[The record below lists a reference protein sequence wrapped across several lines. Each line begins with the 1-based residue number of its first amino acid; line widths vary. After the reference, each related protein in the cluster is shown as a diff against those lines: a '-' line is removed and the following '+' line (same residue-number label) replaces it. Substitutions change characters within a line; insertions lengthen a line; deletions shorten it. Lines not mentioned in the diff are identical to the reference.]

1 MSIFK
6 KVFLTASQMPAFHI
20 MLLLSV
26 MALAGMKSVALTFLD
41 VAAVQFF
48 LTHTTQRAIGVDFI
62 TIAMLLAGAGWM
74 IRLLQQR
81 RGYGAFI
88 QMSLLLI
95 ILMGLIAF
103 VELKVI
109 ATYDILFIVKFIYFV
124 VINALFW
131 SVCGRF
137 FPLTVRSL
145 KFIFILASEAL
156 GYTVG
161 GIFVYFISVGAYGLL
176 YYSMALFI
184 AVLSGIYV
192 LTRMMP
198 VTKENFV
205 VPTGEA
211 QNFTE
216 RKMVRTLLLFSFVTM
231 TTFCII
237 NYVFYTQVAIRYGGK
252 DILRQISLWWSVFGV
267 VEFVLAF
274 SLIRRWFFYLLSGN
288 IFLMTV
294 AVTVVALGIF
304 YQKYELIFAGYLCF
318 SVILYIY
325 YTGFV
330 TSLLKTLLVKGRYS
344 VNKKRM
350 IVIEPTGFML
360 GGILVYYIP
369 SLLTQAYILLVLSF
383 LLFALLVICLH
394 FYSDML
400 LKALRLRE
408 WRGTPLMMA
417 SKKAFEYIKNEMPLV
432 SADEVIYFL
441 RVLEVSRHPYYLKTV
456 LKSLRHSSEKVRL
469 FALDKICRTD
479 DLTRYKSAV
488 QFIFETDKSV
498 AVRRQAL
505 AVLIQIT
512 DMAEDEALLDSYT
525 IYLDDRAL
533 RSGAMIG
540 FLRVG
545 GNNALLAM
553 DGLQTMANSAR
564 ISDKLLALKVM
575 EQAPSYGL
583 IRILM
588 PLLKSPNPQIVKEA
602 LLVAGAIKH
611 AESLPII
618 LMSLDEAD
626 LHENA
631 LVALKQFDM
640 KAYPLIERTL
650 HNSET
655 GAFRQKILILYL
667 TMQKDTESK
676 QILLRA
682 LKIGNQ
688 KLRKAIIRGMIDTGI
703 FWTHKG
709 KYQLLKKGIM
719 DDVNRIVRLTAFCD
733 KYKQAPLPAAQ
744 DAFSF
749 LTRAMVED
757 INETRELI
765 FYQLLLLNKSKM
777 FQKAVR
783 VLFSGNYTDYPLAL
797 SVLQDLMHKD
807 LYTTIER
814 IARLPYEQK
823 KEVIAPKLTIEET
836 VQEISN
842 LLLNPPFH
850 LADWIRAGALY
861 CLRKMENVQGLPAVY
876 AGLKARNPL
885 VLEAAVLALVRL
897 EENTERLN
905 ETLLTV
911 PTSSL
916 VSVQLDTIIKN

>member
-1 MSIFK
+1 MSVFK

-20 MLLLSV
+20 GLLLAV

-41 VAAVQFF
+41 VGAVQLF
-48 LTHTTQRAIGVDFI
+48 LTQTSQRAIGIDFI
-62 TIAMLLAGAGWM
+62 AVAILMAGAGWM
-74 IRLLQQR
+74 MRLLQR
-81 RGYGAFI
+81 RKGYGAFI

-95 ILMGLIAF
+95 VLMGLIGLIEIRMAGAF
-103 VELKVI
+103 
-109 ATYDILFIVKFIYFV
+109 DILFIAKFIYFV
-124 VINALFW
+124 LINALFW
-131 SVCGRF
+131 SVCARF
-137 FPLTVRSL
+137 FPITVQSL

-156 GYTVG
+156 GYTAAG
-161 GIFVYFISVGAYGLL
+161 LFIYYASIGAYGLL

-192 LTRMMP
+192 LTRMIP
-198 VTKENFV
+198 VSKETFV
-205 VPTGEA
+205 MPTGEA

-216 RKMVRTLLLFSFVTM
+216 RKMVRTLLMYCFATM
-231 TTFCII
+231 TTFCVL
-237 NYVFYTQVAIRYGGK
+237 NYVFYIQIVTHFQGK
-252 DILRQISLWWSVFGV
+252 DILRQISLWWGLFGV
-267 VEFVLAF
+267 VEFILAF

-288 IFLMTV
+288 IFIMTV
-294 AVTVVALGIF
+294 TATLVALGIL
-304 YQKYELIFAGYLCF
+304 YHEYKLIFAGYLGF
-318 SVILYIY
+318 AVILYIY
-325 YTGFV
+325 YAGFV
-330 TSLLKTLLVKGRYS
+330 TSLLKTLLVKGRNS
-344 VNKKRM
+344 INKKRM
-350 IVIEPTGFML
+350 IVIEPTGLML
-360 GGILVYYIP
+360 GGILVYYVP
-369 SLLTQAYILLVLSF
+369 SLFTQAYILLGLSF
-383 LLFALLVICLH
+383 LLFTLLVTCMH

-400 LKALRLRE
+400 LKALKLRE

-441 RVLEVSRHPYYLKTV
+441 RILELSRHPSYLKIV

-469 FALDKICRTD
+469 FALDRICHTD
-479 DLTRYKSAV
+479 DLIRYKSAV
-488 QFIFETDKSV
+488 QFIFDTDKSV

-505 AVLIQIT
+505 AVLIQ
-512 DMAEDEALLDSYT
+512 MADLSEDEGLLDSYS
-525 IYLDDRAL
+525 IYLDDRSL
-533 RSGAMIG
+533 RAGAMIG

-575 EQAPSYGL
+575 GQAPSYGL

-588 PLLKSPNPQIVKEA
+588 PLLKSPNPQIVNEA

-618 LMSLDEAD
+618 LMSLDEAG

-631 LVALKQFDM
+631 LVALRQFDM

-719 DDVNRIVRLTAFCD
+719 VDAERIMWLKTFCD

-749 LTRAMVED
+749 LTRAMQED
-757 INETRELI
+757 INETRDLI

-777 FQKAVR
+777 FHKAVR
-783 VLFSGNYTDYPLAL
+783 VLFGGNYTDYPLAL
-797 SVLQDLMHKD
+797 SVLQDLLRKD
-807 LYTTIER
+807 LYTTVEQ

-823 KEVIAPKLTIEET
+823 KEVIAPKIALEEA
-836 VQEISN
+836 VHEISD

-850 LADWIRAGALY
+850 LAAWIRAGALY
-861 CLRKMENVQGLPAVY
+861 CLRKMEDAQGLPAVY
-876 AGLKARNPL
+876 VGLKSRNPL
-885 VLEAAVLALVRL
+885 ILEAAVLALIRL
-897 EENTERLN
+897 EEDTERLN